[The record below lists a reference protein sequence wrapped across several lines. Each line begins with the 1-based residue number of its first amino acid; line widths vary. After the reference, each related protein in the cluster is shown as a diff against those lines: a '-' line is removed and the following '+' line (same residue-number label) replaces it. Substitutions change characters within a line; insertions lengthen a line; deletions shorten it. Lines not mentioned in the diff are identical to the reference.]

1 MPKPLMPKKLKL
13 KGPVMT
19 YKTFSGTITKNVV
32 LLIIG
37 DWNAK
42 VGNQET
48 SGITGEFGL
57 AVENEAGQRLTEFCQ
72 ENTLIRAN
80 TLF

>member
-1 MPKPLMPKKLKL
+1 MPKKLKL

-42 VGNQET
+42 
-48 SGITGEFGL
+48 
-57 AVENEAGQRLTEFCQ
+57 A
-72 ENTLIRAN
+72 
-80 TLF
+80 